1 MLHTIFDGHCDTVSV
16 LCDKNQS
23 LLKNDCHIDIEKMS
37 KNNHIQF
44 FAAFIDA
51 KNDISPPFR
60 RCNKLIDYYHKEI
73 MENFSKIQHCCSK
86 TEIIDAVAG
95 GKTAALLS
103 VEGGE
108 ALEGKLENLLHFYNR
123 GVRLMTL
130 CWNYQNDI
138 CSGVDAV
145 IDTGL
150 TEFGEAVLA
159 KMNEIGMIVDVS
171 HMSEKSFWDTVQ
183 KSNVPIVASHSNA
196 FSIKNHK
203 RNLKDEQI
211 TAIIKNNGCIG
222 INLYTAFLDDENC
235 NISTVIKHIEYILA
249 LGGENNIG
257 FGSDFDGMSALP
269 KGIRSIQ
276 DLQKI
281 PEEMLRIGYNEGLV
295 KKITHGNFLRL
306 ISSVLK

>member
-1 MLHTIFDGHCDTVSV
+1 MLHTIFDGHCDTVKV

-23 LLKNDCHIDIEKMS
+23 LLKNDCHIDIDKMS

-44 FAAFIDA
+44 FAAFINA
-51 KNDISPPFR
+51 KKDILPPFQ

-86 TEIIDAVAG
+86 TEIIDAVAA
-95 GKTAALLS
+95 GKIAALLS

-108 ALEGKLENLLHFYNR
+108 ALAGKLENLLYFYNR
-123 GVRLMTL
+123 GVRMMTL
-130 CWNYQNDI
+130 CWNYQNEI

-150 TEFGEAVLA
+150 TEFGEAVVD

-183 KSNVPIVASHSNA
+183 KSKAPIMASHSNA
-196 FSIKNHK
+196 FSIQNHK

-222 INLYTAFLDDENC
+222 INLYAAFLGDENC

-257 FGSDFDGMSALP
+257 FGSDFDGMKVP
-269 KGIRSIQ
+269 PEGIRSIQ
-276 DLQKI
+276 DIQKI
-281 PEEMLRIGYNEGLV
+281 PEEMLRMGYSEELV
-295 KKITHGNFLRL
+295 KKITHENFLRL
-306 ISSVLK
+306 ISNVLK